1 MYNKNAEKTFSK
13 KYELESIIEKLE
25 IPYEIK
31 TKLKGIKAKI
41 VLPKKGKNEKV
52 DRFNVY
58 VKNAKVING
67 EERICYIKI
76 AEPQIIIT
84 EYKGAR
90 GERFSGLYPLL
101 REQLK
106 RIDGYEE
113 RENKVFLSSEKI
125 DDLIKCISK
134 INEFYEDNELILKRS
149 NKSYIKYVNGE
160 KKEMPISYFEYKQE
174 RVQKIN
180 MGEFN
185 GVIVE
190 MQKVLAEGD
199 GTQFIDYYKRLKMWQ
214 NEIDQL
220 IEDVEG
226 RKILI
231 EKSRGI
237 TL

>member
-1 MYNKNAEKTFSK
+1 MYNKNVEKTFSK

-25 IPYEIK
+25 VPFEIK

-41 VLPKKGKNEKV
+41 VLPKKGKNEKI

-67 EERICYIKI
+67 EERICYVKI

-106 RIDGYEE
+106 KIDGYEE
-113 RENKVFLSSEKI
+113 KENKGWLSSKKI

-134 INEFYEDNELILKRS
+134 VNELYENNELVLKRS
-149 NKSYIKYVNGE
+149 NKSYIKHVNGE
-160 KKEMPISYFEYKQE
+160 KQEMPISYFERKPE
-174 RVQKIN
+174 RGQKKY
-180 MGEFN
+180 MEEFN
-185 GVIVE
+185 GAINE

-199 GTQFIDYYKRLKMWQ
+199 GTQFIDYYKRLKIWQ
-214 NEIDQL
+214 EEIDQL

-237 TL
+237 NL